1 MKAPIDRRTAIAAT
15 IAASTIAV
23 SPRLFARDDATN
35 ADMANAERQ
44 VPTLGDP
51 SQRQLVGD
59 WRISGKD
66 EVLEISLQSDE
77 KFTMKCFSLPKV
89 EAGKGEFKWAGKG
102 DWSVRDDSLLL
113 HRTHKWMWVGWA
125 EAASTLY
132 DWCPVI
138 DITATK
144 IILANDVKLERL
156 NVLGGTQL
164 A

>member
-1 MKAPIDRRTAIAAT
+1 MKTPIDRRTAIAAT

-23 SPRLFARDDATN
+23 SPRLFALDDA
-35 ADMANAERQ
+35 ANAELANVERQ

-51 SQRQLVGD
+51 SQRRLVGD
-59 WRISGKD
+59 WRISRQD
-66 EVLEISLQSDE
+66 EVFEISLQWDE

-132 DWCPVI
+132 NWCPVI
-138 DITATK
+138 NITPTK

-156 NVLGGTQL
+156 KGLGVTPI